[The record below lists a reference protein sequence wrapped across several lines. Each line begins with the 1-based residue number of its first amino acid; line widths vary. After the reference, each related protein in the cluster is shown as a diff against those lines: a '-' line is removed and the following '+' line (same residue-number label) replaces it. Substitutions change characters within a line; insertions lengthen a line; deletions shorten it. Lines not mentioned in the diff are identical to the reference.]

1 MMPLEDSNM
10 PRNSINEIIK
20 QFDQLSP
27 EERQQLI
34 KTLEQRQSNGNAE
47 SDRSLL
53 AAFQERGMIGS
64 IKGMPADWST
74 NPDYLNGFGNS
85 AHAQ

>member
-1 MMPLEDSNM
+1 MPPD
-10 PRNSINEIIK
+10 SINEIVK
-20 QFDQLSP
+20 QFDRLSP

-34 KTLEQRQSNGNAE
+34 KTLEQRQSNGIAE
-47 SDRSLL
+47 SNKSLL

-74 NPDYLNGFGNS
+74 NPDYLSGFGS
-85 AHAQ
+85 SVHAQ